1 MYKIF
6 TPLVYRG
13 NFRIP
18 ANFVHS
24 LVMFLLFISSS
35 LLSCKQQQEE
45 PETGIR
51 TLSNRSVDH
60 QLNTLIAPIQL
71 LTDQNF
77 QKGFNV
83 LHPGTG
89 AIQGPLQYTTANGS
103 PVWKLAQ
110 WYSQSSIY
118 GASPST
124 LASGSSHFAN
134 SYKAITIGPTTSTD
148 GSLIF
153 AMNGQNE
160 FNNVYRTASN
170 PFPHLLADLKIADP
184 DGWLGTT
191 TPFIGSLSSVQF
203 NIDAKLL
210 YHARNQKIG
219 YNSAIHAVQFS
230 CTFLIQNL
238 NPASTGYGKAM
249 YFLVMLFDDRYPVP
263 PQAISA
269 DVFNGQLIYNVGI
282 TPFSSTGLSVGQW
295 KNINGNLLPLI
306 KNGLTEAWSRGILT
320 QSQNY
325 NDYKISLFTMG
336 IECPGLN
343 ILTMQVKNLSLI
355 AN

>member
-1 MYKIF
+1 MILL
-6 TPLVYRG
+6 TRV
-13 NFRIP
+13 N
-18 ANFVHS
+18 S
-24 LVMFLLFISSS
+24 LAMFLLTIIFS
-35 LLSCKQQQEE
+35 LISCKQQSPE
-45 PETGIR
+45 PENNIKIATRQSGINQ
-51 TLSNRSVDH
+51 S
-60 QLNTLIAPIQL
+60 NTLIAPLQL

-103 PVWKLAQ
+103 PIWNLAQ

-124 LASGSSHFAN
+124 LASGSTQFAN
-134 SYKAITIGPTTSTD
+134 SDKAITMGPTTSTD

-153 AMNGQNE
+153 AINGQHE
-160 FNNVYRTASN
+160 FNNIYRGATD
-170 PFPHLLADLKIADP
+170 PFPAMLADLKIADP
-184 DGWLGTT
+184 DGWLGSS
-191 TPFIGSLSSVQF
+191 TPFLGSLSNVQF

-210 YHARNQKIG
+210 YHARNQSTG

-238 NPASTGYGKAM
+238 NPANPGYGKSM
-249 YFLVMLFDDRYPVP
+249 YFLVMLYDDRYAVP
-263 PQAISA
+263 AQSIST
-269 DVFNGQLIYNVGI
+269 DLFTGKLIYDVGI
-282 TPFSSTGLSVGQW
+282 TPFSSTGLIAGQW
-295 KNINGNLLPLI
+295 KNINGDLLPLI
-306 KNGLTEAWSRGILT
+306 KNGLTEAWGRGILT
-320 QSQNY
+320 ESQNY

>member
-1 MYKIF
+1 M
-6 TPLVYRG
+6 
-13 NFRIP
+13 
-18 ANFVHS
+18 
-24 LVMFLLFISSS
+24 LLLIVSSS
-35 LLSCKQQQEE
+35 LFSCKQQQLEA
-45 PETGIR
+45 PEMGTR
-51 TLSNRSVDH
+51 TLSKFSVDH
-60 QLNTLIAPIQL
+60 QLSTLIAPLQL
-71 LTDQNF
+71 FTDQNF
-77 QKGFNV
+77 QRGFNV

-89 AIQGPLQYTTANGS
+89 TVQGPLQYTTANGS
-103 PVWKLAQ
+103 PIWNLAQ

-124 LASGSSHFAN
+124 LASGSTQFAN
-134 SYKAITIGPTTSTD
+134 SDKAITMGPTTSTD

-153 AMNGQNE
+153 AINGQHE
-160 FNNVYRTASN
+160 FNNIYRGATD
-170 PFPHLLADLKIADP
+170 PFPAMLADLKIADP
-184 DGWLGTT
+184 DGWMGAT

-210 YHARNQKIG
+210 YHARNQKTG

-238 NPASTGYGKAM
+238 NPASAGYGKSM

-263 PQAISA
+263 AQSIST
-269 DVFNGQLIYNVGI
+269 DLFTGKLIYDVGI
-282 TPFSSTGLSVGQW
+282 TPFSASGLSVGQW
-295 KNINGNLLPLI
+295 KNINGDLLPLI
-306 KNGLTEAWSRGILT
+306 KNGLTEAWGRGILT
-320 QSQNY
+320 ESQNY